1 MLSEKK
7 LTPAEKKK
15 REEIA
20 RAIERE
26 NPDMPMDKKMAIAT
40 ATAIRVAEAM
50 DDDDDDNKSVD
61 TSRVQRTGDFKMV
74 KYKDPNTGQV
84 RWRKQKKEFKVE
96 SVQEAKDMYRSAAH
110 ELKTYANKSGGMD
123 KKDFHTAAKHIE
135 NIGSA
140 NILNKGQH
148 LAKFSKHLRGLDTSP
163 REKILS
169 VLHKHGH
176 EVGDYMPG
184 VKMKRRFSTEEV
196 QEGSPERLALI
207 RKAAEKYNKQK
218 KAAERKAER
227 DAKKAMSKDA
237 DLVGENNNAPQTP
250 AHRRAMMGPPKTKKD
265 KPPFEGPYTKA
276 GPKKDKFG
284 NTIKVQNM
292 AKKLARKGMDSV
304 TPDQGKVKLKGFGP
318 DAPKGNMGSSTAR
331 ASLKPKAPKRTDESV
346 RLIER
351 EDTAHHVAKTLIQ
364 MGVRHDTPE
373 HEVLKKIPHA
383 LKKHG
388 LAGNRN
394 IQMDPDFHG
403 DVFDSLSALHKKN
416 ESVHEAVHPDHV
428 SLHPHKTDK
437 KKYTVGQVGRNV
449 KGRLK
454 TGEHLNDTQV
464 DDLHDMGMKVR
475 HYNTPLGEARAP
487 KDFEGSFK
495 RHLKYGTSDNPKV
508 KSYLATKQDR
518 RTAQNKAMD
527 PGAAKKG
534 LALSVIDRQKAYAKG
549 KKKGIGVMDIDT
561 RPGKD
566 HATGKSTYKMPLP
579 SSYTPELEIG
589 QEAIHEA
596 VINTLQDIVK
606 TKGAKEVKF
615 KDGRKMKVDMQSA
628 NMLTKV
634 HKSLN
639 STNAKKFA
647 DALDKGQSQFM
658 KMLDFAY
665 SVTR

>member
-1 MLSEKK
+1 MVQMTRRPTSKRMLSEKK

-40 ATAIRVAEAM
+40 ATAKRVAEAM
-50 DDDDDDNKSVD
+50 DDDDKKSVD
-61 TSRVQRTGDFKMV
+61 TSRAQRTGDFKMV
-74 KYKDPNTGQV
+74 KYKDPNTGQT

-96 SVQEAKDMYRSAAH
+96 SVQEAKDMYRSAAQ
-110 ELKTYANKSGGMD
+110 ELKTYADKSGGMD

-135 NIGSA
+135 NIGKA
-140 NILNKGQH
+140 NIMNKGQH
-148 LAKFSKHLRGLDTSP
+148 LAKFSKHLRDLDTSP
-163 REKILS
+163 REKVLS

-184 VKMKRRFSTEEV
+184 VKMKKRVGEEV
-196 QEGSPERLALI
+196 QENNSAPQTAAHRRAMMVGVDRPKKVKLKGFGPDQAKGNMGNPAARASLKVEAVEEGSPARLDMI

-237 DLVGENNNAPQTP
+237 DLGENNNAPQ
-250 AHRRAMMGPPKTKKD
+250 KD

-304 TPDQGKVKLKGFGP
+304 
-318 DAPKGNMGSSTAR
+318 A
-331 ASLKPKAPKRTDESV
+331 DESV
-346 RLIER
+346 SE
-351 EDTAHHVAKTLIQ
+351 
-364 MGVRHDTPE
+364 
-373 HEVLKKIPHA
+373 A
-383 LKKHG
+383 L
-388 LAGNRN
+388 
-394 IQMDPDFHG
+394 
-403 DVFDSLSALHKKN
+403 
-416 ESVHEAVHPDHV
+416 HPDHV
-428 SLHPHKTDK
+428 SLHPHKTK
-437 KKYTVGQVGRNV
+437 KTHYTVGQVGRNV

-464 DDLHDMGMKVR
+464 DDLHDMGMKVKHER
-475 HYNTPLGEARAP
+475 KPLGEADFDTNFKKRIALKVSGP
-487 KDFEGSFK
+487 KSVRDYMK
-495 RHLKYGTSDNPKV
+495 TKV
-508 KSYLATKQDR
+508 DQHKAAHAKQDPR
-518 RTAQNKAMD
+518 AVKQGYGPGVIPPGTAFR
-527 PGAAKKG
+527 AARKRGMNPSQAANAVSNAFKNR
-534 LALSVIDRQKAYAKG
+534 SKPRK
-549 KKKGIGVMDIDT
+549 
-561 RPGKD
+561 
-566 HATGKSTYKMPLP
+566 LP
-579 SSYTPELEIG
+579 EETE
-589 QEAIHEA
+589 IHEA

-647 DALDKGQSQFM
+647 DALDKGQNQFM

>member
-1 MLSEKK
+1 MLNEKK
-7 LTPAEKKK
+7 LTPAEIKK

-20 RAIERE
+20 QAIERD

-40 ATAIRVAEAM
+40 ATAKRVAETQARSA
-50 DDDDDDNKSVD
+50 DF
-61 TSRVQRTGDFKMV
+61 QRI
-74 KYKDPNTGQV
+74 KYTDPNSGKI
-84 RWRKQKKEFKVE
+84 RWRRQKQEFKVE
-96 SVQEAKDMYRSAAH
+96 SVQESVSKAYEIMKPTKSMDHGIEAIKKHMKVDHATATKLAKQV
-110 ELKTYANKSGGMD
+110 MD
-123 KKDFHTAAKHIE
+123 KVK
-135 NIGSA
+135 
-140 NILNKGQH
+140 KGE
-148 LAKFSKHLRGLDTSP
+148 F
-163 REKILS
+163 
-169 VLHKHGH
+169 V
-176 EVGDYMPG
+176 
-184 VKMKRRFSTEEV
+184 EEV

-304 TPDQGKVKLKGFGP
+304 SPDEGKVKLKGFGP

-346 RLIER
+346 QLIER
-351 EDTAHHVAKTLIQ
+351 EDDAHHVAKTLIQ

-373 HEVLKKIPHA
+373 HEVLKKIPAA
-383 LKKHG
+383 LKVHG
-388 LAGNRN
+388 LHNN
-394 IQMDPDFHG
+394 KLIQRDPDFHG
-403 DVFDSLSALHKKN
+403 DVFDSLSSLHKKN

-437 KKYTVGQVGRNV
+437 KKYTVGQVGRNA
-449 KGRLK
+449 KGRLS

-464 DDLHDMGMKVR
+464 DDLHDMGMKVKHER
-475 HYNTPLGEARAP
+475 KPLGEARAP

-495 RHLKYGTSDNPKV
+495 RHLKYGTSDNPKT
-508 KSYLATKQDR
+508 KSYLAKKQDQ

-606 TKGAKEVKF
+606 TRGAKEIKF
-615 KDGRKMKVDMQSA
+615 KDGRKMKVDMQTA
-628 NMLTKV
+628 NTLTKV

-647 DALDKGQSQFM
+647 DKLEKSQSDFM
-658 KMLDFAY
+658 KLLDFAY
-665 SVTR
+665 TVTR